1 MKENF
6 NLCLQLLLEHEGG
19 YVDHPM
25 DPGGATN
32 FGVTRVVYEKYL
44 GRNVTKDEVKAM
56 KADEVADIYKRKY
69 WDKVRGDQLP
79 SGLDWCVFDFAV
91 NAGVSRASKNL
102 QKFIGTPIDGVIG
115 SGTLKMID
123 AYPTSIKGVIEVYTT
138 ERSSFYRGL
147 NNYATF
153 GRGWD
158 KRCYAT
164 RLSAIDM
171 LAIKREASQ
180 VA

>member
-1 MKENF
+1 M
-6 NLCLQLLLEHEGG
+6 
-19 YVDHPM
+19 
-25 DPGGATN
+25 
-32 FGVTRVVYEKYL
+32 
-44 GRNVTKDEVKAM
+44 
-56 KADEVADIYKRKY
+56 
-69 WDKVRGDQLP
+69 
-79 SGLDWCVFDFAV
+79 FDFAV